1 MNLKSNILIVEDN
14 PGDVRLIQEI
24 LNDVDISYNLYF
36 ASDGDVALQMLKRE
50 GVYCDVPRPDLIL
63 LDMNLPKKDGKEV
76 IDDIKQYD
84 RLNNIRLN
92 DIPIIILTN
101 SISDIK
107 NDPYVKLADAALLK
121 SPNLEGFEK
130 IANCIQ
136 NVLSKIKK

>member
-1 MNLKSNILIVEDN
+1 MNFNPNILIVEDN
-14 PGDVRLIQEI
+14 PGDARLIQEI

-36 ASDGDVALQMLKRE
+36 APDGEVALQMLKRE
-50 GVYCDVPRPDLIL
+50 GVYGDVPRPDLVL
-63 LDMNLPKKDGKEV
+63 LDMNLPNKDGKEV
-76 IDDIKQYD
+76 IDDIKQHD

-107 NDPYVKLADAALLK
+107 NDPYAKLADAALLK
-121 SPNLEGFEK
+121 SPNLGGYDK

-136 NVLSKIKK
+136 HVLNKTKK